1 MAQLLLPALI
11 QIHSKNQQAEQKSV
25 DKTVGKG
32 KAKKAAIITKEAST
46 IKETPST
53 LHWDSR
59 FGQQAPS
66 H

>member
-1 MAQLLLPALI
+1 MAPLLLPALI
-11 QIHSKNQQAEQKSV
+11 QIHSKNQQAEQESV
-25 DKTVGKG
+25 DKTVGEG
-32 KAKKAAIITKEAST
+32 NAEKAATITKEAST

-59 FGQQAPS
+59 FCQQAPS

>member
-11 QIHSKNQQAEQKSV
+11 QIHSKNQQAEQESV
-25 DKTVGKG
+25 DKTVGEG
-32 KAKKAAIITKEAST
+32 NAKKSATITKEAST

-53 LHWDSR
+53 LHWNS
-59 FGQQAPS
+59 GCCQQAPS